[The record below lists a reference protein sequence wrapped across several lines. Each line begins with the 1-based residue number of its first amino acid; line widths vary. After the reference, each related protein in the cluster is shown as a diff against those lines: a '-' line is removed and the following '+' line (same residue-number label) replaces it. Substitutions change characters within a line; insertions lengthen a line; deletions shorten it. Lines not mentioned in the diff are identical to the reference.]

1 MQVTDELMDKLA
13 RLSMLDIAA
22 DERESLRGDLERM
35 IGFVARLQELD
46 TSGVAPLMHMSRAVN
61 VLREDEPGGMLN
73 PEEALANAPHTDGRY
88 FLVPKMI
95 KKTE

>member
-1 MQVTDELMDKLA
+1 MQVTNELMDKLA
-13 RLSMLDIAA
+13 RLSMLDIAE
-22 DERESLRGDLERM
+22 DERETLRSDLERM

-46 TSGVAPLMHMSRAVN
+46 TGGVTPLMHMSRATS
-61 VLREDEPGGMLN
+61 VLREDLPGGMLSK
-73 PEEALANAPHTDGRY
+73 EDALANAPNTDGSY